1 MTRILAIEPD
11 ADRAE
16 RLQQFVHEKL
26 HAELVLATS
35 TDAAITALNDDRP
48 DLILASTLLSANDD
62 QDLVAHLRAMP
73 SLGHIPVLTVP
84 AVFDVPT
91 PETAPHRLISR
102 LFRRRQPT
110 TLWPMFDVEA
120 VAARIEEAIEQSK
133 IAAAQADEAAM
144 NAAVEQPLEPMP
156 GTFEFVSTGDRERA
170 PRLTKS
176 DVPWL
181 SSVRLPWGLTLRLL
195 NLSSSGVLVESGV
208 RLSPGSATSFRII
221 GRDLDCVVPARV
233 VRSRVAAVDSLGVRY
248 ESAAVFDAPFGALAV
263 AETEDSPAD
272 YADALADPLADLV
285 AAVEERA
292 ASGAHPAQL
301 RAQFE
306 TGILDLITAREVRI
320 RDEPVVENDGRESI
334 YFTIPTSDASCA
346 VLQVTFETNDQP
358 SAEEFELLTAAA
370 TAAAQVLPLTGT
382 TRQTSVRANV
392 HAVPASP
399 GRVLSGHFAAD
410 LERVS
415 A

>member
-11 ADRAE
+11 AERAE

-35 TDAAITALNDDRP
+35 TDAAITAMSDDRP

-62 QDLVAHLRAMP
+62 QDLVAHLRATP

-84 AVFDVPT
+84 AVFDVPA
-91 PETAPHRLISR
+91 PETQSNGLISR

-110 TLWPMFDVEA
+110 TLWPMFDVDA

-144 NAAVEQPLEPMP
+144 HAAVEQPLEPMS
-156 GTFEFVSTGDRERA
+156 GEFQFISTGDRERA
-170 PRLTKS
+170 PRLNRS
-176 DVPWL
+176 DLPWL

-208 RLSPGSATSFRII
+208 RLSPGSATSFRIV

-248 ESAAVFDAPFGALAV
+248 ESAAVFDAPFDALAV
-263 AETEDSPAD
+263 SEDAPAEC
-272 YADALADPLADLV
+272 ADPLADLV
-285 AAVEERA
+285 AAVEDRA
-292 ASGAHPAQL
+292 SSGADSAQL

-306 TGILDLITAREVRI
+306 AGILELITAREVRL
-320 RDEPVVENDGRESI
+320 RDVPVVENDGRESI
-334 YFTIPTSDASCA
+334 YFTVATADGSSA

-358 SAEEFELLTAAA
+358 SLEDFELLTAAA
-370 TAAAQVLPLTGT
+370 VAAAQVLPLTGT
-382 TRQTSVRANV
+382 TQQTSVRVKIHPAT
-392 HAVPASP
+392 ASP

-410 LERVS
+410 LERVP